1 MSHSIAFP
9 TVISFDDQE
18 KSDYKY
24 LVYIPDLDGYTQGVS
39 LADAI
44 VMARDYIGTFSLD
57 HALPEPGQISFKA
70 EASDVVTLVDIDP
83 DSYKRALD
91 KTPVKKTLSI
101 PSYINE
107 AAINEGINFS
117 QTLADAIRDKLY
129 LA

>member
-117 QTLADAIRDKLY
+117 QTLADAIRDKLH

>member
-57 HALPEPGQISFKA
+57 NPLPEPGKVSFKA
-70 EASDVVTLVDIDP
+70 EDSDVVTLVDIDP
-83 DSYKRALD
+83 DKYRRELD
-91 KTPVKKTLSI
+91 KTHVKKTLTI
-101 PSYINE
+101 PSYLND

-117 QTLADAIRDKLY
+117 QTLADAIKDKLH

>member
-117 QTLADAIRDKLY
+117 QSLADVIKDKLH

>member
-24 LVYIPDLDGYTQGVS
+24 LVYIPDLYGYTQGVS

-117 QTLADAIRDKLY
+117 QTLADAIRDKLH

>member
-57 HALPEPGQISFKA
+57 NPLPEPGKVSFKA
-70 EASDVVTLVDIDP
+70 EDSDVVTLVDIDP
-83 DSYKRALD
+83 DKYRRELD
-91 KTPVKKTLSI
+91 KTPVKKTLTI
-101 PSYINE
+101 PSYLND

-117 QTLADAIRDKLY
+117 QTLADAIKDKLH

>member
-117 QTLADAIRDKLY
+117 QTLADVIKDKLH

>member
-107 AAINEGINFS
+107 AEINEGINFS
-117 QTLADAIRDKLY
+117 QTLADAIRDKLH

>member
-24 LVYIPDLDGYTQGVS
+24 LVYIPDLDGYTPGVS

-44 VMARDYIGTFSLD
+44 MMARDYIGTFSLD

-117 QTLADAIRDKLY
+117 QTLADAIRDKLH

>member
-44 VMARDYIGTFSLD
+44 MMARDYIGTFSLD

-117 QTLADAIRDKLY
+117 QTLADAIRDKLH

>member
-1 MSHSIAFP
+1 MSHLLAFP
-9 TVISFDDQE
+9 TVISFDDKE
-18 KSDYKY
+18 KTDYKY

-57 HALPEPGQISFKA
+57 NPLPDAGKVAFTADESNI
-70 EASDVVTLVDIDP
+70 VTMVDIDP

-91 KTPVKKTLSI
+91 RTPVKKTLSI
-101 PSYINE
+101 PAYINE
-107 AAINEGINFS
+107 AATSEGINFS
-117 QTLADAIRDKLY
+117 QTLADAIRDKLH

>member
-18 KSDYKY
+18 KSEYKY

-117 QTLADAIRDKLY
+117 QTLADVIKDKLH

>member
-1 MSHSIAFP
+1 MKF
-9 TVISFDDQE
+9 ISDGIC
-18 KSDYKY
+18 KCLRK
-24 LVYIPDLDGYTQGVS
+24 VYPFLDGYTQGVS

-44 VMARDYIGTFSLD
+44 MMARDYIGTFSLD

-117 QTLADAIRDKLY
+117 QTLADAIRDKLH

>member
-24 LVYIPDLDGYTQGVS
+24 LVYIPDLEGYTQGVS

-117 QTLADAIRDKLY
+117 QTLADAIKDKLH